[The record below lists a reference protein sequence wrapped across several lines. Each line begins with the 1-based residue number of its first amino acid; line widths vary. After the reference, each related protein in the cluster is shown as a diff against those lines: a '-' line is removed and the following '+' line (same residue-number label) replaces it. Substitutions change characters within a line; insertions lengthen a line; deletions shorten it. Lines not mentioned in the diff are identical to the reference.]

1 MAETDKYVQITI
13 NESLDEKGGKIVDI
27 LTEPIPLEKIK
38 EIRLAKLPRI
48 IGKLSDPK
56 LPRIIGKLSGPKHV
70 LTGIL
75 SKEVRTDYYTGTYAV
90 RPSSEEQTLPTK
102 NRMMSKDVLVEEIP
116 YFETTNESGGY
127 TVIIG

>member
-1 MAETDKYVQITI
+1 MADTDKYVQITI
-13 NESLDEKGGKIVDI
+13 NESLDAKGGKIVDI

-48 IGKLSDPK
+48 IGKLS
-56 LPRIIGKLSGPKHV
+56 RPKHV
-70 LTGIL
+70 LTGVL
-75 SKEVRTDYYTGTYAV
+75 SKEVRTDYYTGVYTV